1 MSQIQYDEKDCRS
14 AVYRFTPSA
23 EMTVQAVFAPLTAED
38 MGTNIEQKLPNIE
51 EELTE
56 ADVASILDFKAD
68 YEALSNDARKNV
80 SKTYLYNLNQ
90 ALGALSNVSVELSS
104 DSMATDEVSVQ
115 DLNMMLSEM
124 TLEEVK
130 ALKTGELTNYKLM
143 VTVKPVA
150 VSRAVP

>member
-1 MSQIQYDEKDCRS
+1 MK
-14 AVYRFTPSA
+14 P
-23 EMTVQAVFAPLTAED
+23 
-38 MGTNIEQKLPNIE
+38 
-51 EELTE
+51 
-56 ADVASILDFKAD
+56 
-68 YEALSNDARKNV
+68 
-80 SKTYLYNLNQ
+80 YLYNLNQ
-90 ALGALSNVSVELSS
+90 ALGDLRNVSVELSS

-115 DLNMMLSEM
+115 DLNMMLTEM